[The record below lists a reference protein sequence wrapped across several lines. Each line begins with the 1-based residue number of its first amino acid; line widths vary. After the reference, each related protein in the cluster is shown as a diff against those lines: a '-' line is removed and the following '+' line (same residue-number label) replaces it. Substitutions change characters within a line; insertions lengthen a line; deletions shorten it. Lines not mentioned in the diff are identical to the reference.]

1 MDELQA
7 SMRPHPDR
15 TSLLEHQQIPC
26 ARSVPEEENATQ
38 DQEKLVEHIIGL
50 LRRLVSAFSRSSVS

>member
-1 MDELQA
+1 MGEPQA

-15 TSLLEHQQIPC
+15 ASLVERQQMPGV
-26 ARSVPEEENATQ
+26 RNVPEEETATH

-50 LRRLVSAFSRSSVS
+50 LRRRVSVLSRGSGS